1 MNIGVIGAGAIGQA
15 FAKQLVR
22 AGLGAKLSNSR
33 GPASLAEVV
42 KSIGPG
48 IVAASVEEAAQSD
61 LVLLAVG
68 WKHIPAAV
76 AGIRDWNNRVVIDAT
91 NPILMPGFQIADLG
105 SRSSSEVVAGL
116 LPGARLVK
124 AFNTLQ
130 PGAVAADPRVHGG
143 RRVIVYSGDQAD
155 AKAEVARLLERLGF
169 AGIDLGTLA
178 GGGRLQQ
185 FPGGVLPTRNLV
197 QFD

>member
-1 MNIGVIGAGAIGQA
+1 MNIGIIGAGAIGQA

-42 KSIGPG
+42 RSIGPG

-105 SRSSSEVVAGL
+105 NRSSSEVVAGQ

-185 FPGGVLPTRNLV
+185 FPGGALPTRNLV